1 MQHCARNHE
10 LLKVLS
16 LWVQPAAASDSG
28 ETTASTVTGA
38 TFYPVCNR
46 DTTLANSEAKLDG
59 LGRLGR
65 SALHEAME
73 SHSWEAVVVL
83 ANNLSLT
90 LGPTHARVLTD
101 AVGFMAMTMP
111 EHMCELLN
119 ILEPRL
125 LQKQDLQ
132 TEHLARD
139 DVVSSGWTVRVEM
152 VRSSRSLTHVCT

>member
-1 MQHCARNHE
+1 M
-10 LLKVLS
+10 
-16 LWVQPAAASDSG
+16 
-28 ETTASTVTGA
+28 
-38 TFYPVCNR
+38 
-46 DTTLANSEAKLDG
+46 
-59 LGRLGR
+59 
-65 SALHEAME
+65 HEAME

-132 TEHLARD
+132 TQHLARD